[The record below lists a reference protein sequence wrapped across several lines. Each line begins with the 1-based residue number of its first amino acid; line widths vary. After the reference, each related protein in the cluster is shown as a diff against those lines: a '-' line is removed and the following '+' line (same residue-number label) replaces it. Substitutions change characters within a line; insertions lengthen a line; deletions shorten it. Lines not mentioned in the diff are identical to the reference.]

1 MGPLALT
8 AVHLA
13 VRPGDK
19 VVATRSLVGWVM
31 QQSEHYTKAER
42 LGHLISWLILI
53 SVPIGALLVVGGWL
67 PHPFGDLGAISDIFL
82 IIVGAVFVHGIAQI
96 SGETGTG
103 I

>member
-1 MGPLALT
+1 
-8 AVHLA
+8 
-13 VRPGDK
+13 
-19 VVATRSLVGWVM
+19 M

-53 SVPIGALLVVGGWL
+53 SVPVGVLLVIGGWL
-67 PHPFGDLGAISDIFL
+67 PHPFGDLGAISNIFL

-96 SGETGTG
+96 SGETGPR